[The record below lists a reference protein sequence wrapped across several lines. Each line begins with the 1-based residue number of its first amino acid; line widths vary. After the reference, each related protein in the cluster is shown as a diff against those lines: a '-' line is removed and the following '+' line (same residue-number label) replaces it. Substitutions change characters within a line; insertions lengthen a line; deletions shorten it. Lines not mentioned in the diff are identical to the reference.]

1 MDCEAKKLSV
11 TESVNLV
18 SFAESKRAYRGRS
31 PVSREGEKSAEA
43 IVSAM
48 GWRRAELLSKAAKIT
63 ICKSHERSENNGT
76 RHSDNSKGRRSVSH
90 LMAASS
96 GGTS

>member
-31 PVSREGEKSAEA
+31 PSSRGGEKSAEA
-43 IVSAM
+43 IVS
-48 GWRRAELLSKAAKIT
+48 RLNRE
-63 ICKSHERSENNGT
+63 
-76 RHSDNSKGRRSVSH
+76 KGRIIKQGNKEH
-90 LMAASS
+90 YL
-96 GGTS
+96 